1 MAGKGKISGRI
12 RINLGDQYSWMMLHY
27 GPALVMIL
35 LHRHK
40 RVSGAHRIVVKLVQR
55 DSLSL
60 SPEADTA
67 SRKDLRGSCDVMP
80 AQVARITKSVGVGF
94 G

>member
-40 RVSGAHRIVVKLVQR
+40 RVSGAHRIIGKLVQR

-60 SPEADTA
+60 SPEADTTG
-67 SRKDLRGSCDVMP
+67 RKDMMESCDIMP
-80 AQVARITKSVGVGF
+80 SRLARITKSVGVVIG
-94 G
+94 